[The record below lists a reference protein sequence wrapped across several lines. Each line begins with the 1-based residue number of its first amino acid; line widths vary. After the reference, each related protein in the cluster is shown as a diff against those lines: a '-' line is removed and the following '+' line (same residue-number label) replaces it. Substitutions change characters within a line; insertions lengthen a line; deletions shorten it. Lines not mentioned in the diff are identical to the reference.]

1 MYVMNCVYQFITFPL
16 AAGAV
21 FGNPKGNVRQKVV
34 LHNFTQAQVLNTE
47 RKTSTQE
54 QLAVSLLQLLF
65 TTEELSKGNCTKP
78 VREDILQLDSERL
91 WAIKCKFC
99 V

>member
-21 FGNPKGNVRQKVV
+21 FGNLV
-34 LHNFTQAQVLNTE
+34 LHNFTQAQVLNAE

-54 QLAVSLLQLLF
+54 HLAVSLLQLLF

-91 WAIKCKFC
+91 WAIKCMFC